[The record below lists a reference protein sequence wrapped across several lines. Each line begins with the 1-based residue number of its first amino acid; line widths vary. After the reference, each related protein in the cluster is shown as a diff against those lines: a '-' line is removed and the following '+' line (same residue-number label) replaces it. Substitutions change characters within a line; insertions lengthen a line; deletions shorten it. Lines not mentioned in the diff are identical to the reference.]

1 MYGYVCQIWR
11 AGALT
16 PYLSPE
22 WYLGGP
28 HAGVIQSAVH
38 PPDNWSPKHTPLTPL
53 CFFLVDSRPSP
64 ALLWFTL
71 MFNPILTVSSFS
83 PRSRS
88 ASHEYPKVCLLDRII
103 PLFKATGDN
112 SSATKN
118 TLNGS
123 SALSLCFFR
132 FPLLSLSLPSVFV
145 PLGFYQTHWST
156 RSGSSSAALHR
167 LLDTRT
173 HTTQWCFKYLTLVC
187 INLLII
193 M

>member
-1 MYGYVCQIWR
+1 MDMFLRLG
-11 AGALT
+11 AGAHT
-16 PYLSPE
+16 MSLSWKALMLESFKVLSTHQTTVP
-22 WYLGGP
+22 WLSTAP
-28 HAGVIQSAVH
+28 QH
-38 PPDNWSPKHTPLTPL
+38 SPLIPL
-53 CFFLVDSRPSP
+53 CFCTGWFTSP
-64 ALLWFTL
+64 VLLTFTL

-83 PRSRS
+83 PPSRS

-112 SSATKN
+112 SSATEN

-156 RSGSSSAALHR
+156 RSGSSSAAPLR
-167 LLDTRT
+167 LLDTQT
-173 HTTQWCFKYLTLVC
+173 HTHAHTSLSGVLS
-187 INLLII
+187 I
-193 M
+193 